1 MNFKPFSRK
10 VFYYETDKMGIVHHS
25 NYLRW
30 FEEAR
35 VYALEMAGLP
45 FERVEAQGVLSPVLT
60 AECRYKLPF
69 RFNEEFFVKAV
80 IDDFGGAKFS
90 VSYDVTD
97 SEGATRVTGS
107 TSHCFVDAGLK
118 PLRLKRTHP
127 DIYEVY
133 RELYEAGND
142 LYLS

>member
-45 FERVEAQGVLSPVLT
+45 FTLVEERGVLSPVLS
-60 AECRYKLPF
+60 AECVYKLPF
-69 RFNEEFFVKAV
+69 RFNEEFFIKAV
-80 IDDFGGAKFS
+80 VDNFGGARFS

-97 SEGATRVTGS
+97 SNGVTRVTGV
-107 TSHCFVDAGLK
+107 TTHCFVDENMK
-118 PLRLKRTHP
+118 PLRLGKTHP
-127 DIYEVY
+127 DIFEVY
-133 RELYEAGND
+133 RQLYEAGEN
-142 LYLS
+142 LYN